1 VVVGP
6 CYDHPTPPM
15 SYVAK
20 HLMPGEAVVRETH
33 LSRIVFIPAFI
44 LLALAGLL
52 FVVVTRGG
60 SETQGAMPLPAVFL
74 AGAVLM
80 FLWGMI
86 RVGASEFAVT
96 NKRVI
101 VKVGL
106 FNRHSTETLLRQ
118 VEGITVDQGILGRI
132 FNYGTIVI
140 EGTGSDRTPYK
151 GIAGPLQFRLAVQE
165 QIDHSLAPVAAAA
178 PDPYGNL
185 IKLNALREQGIV
197 SQAEF
202 EREKRK
208 LLGDPPTSAA

>member
-1 VVVGP
+1 
-6 CYDHPTPPM
+6 M

-33 LSRIVFIPAFI
+33 LSRIVFLPALI
-44 LLALAGLL
+44 LLLLAAVL
-52 FVVVTRGG
+52 FTAVIRGG
-60 SETQGAMPLPAVFL
+60 PETRGAMPLPFAFL
-74 AGAVLM
+74 AGAAVM
-80 FLWGMI
+80 TLWALI
-86 RVGASEFAVT
+86 RVGATEFAVT

-140 EGTGSDRTPYK
+140 EGTGSDRTPYA
-151 GIAGPLQFRLAVQE
+151 GIAAPLQFRLAVQE
-165 QIDHSLAPVAAAA
+165 QIDRSLAPVAATAA

-185 IKLNALREQGIV
+185 IKLNALREQGVV

-208 LLGDPPTSAA
+208 LLGDPPTTAA

>member
-1 VVVGP
+1 
-6 CYDHPTPPM
+6 M

-20 HLMPGEAVVRETH
+20 HLMPGEEVVRETH
-33 LSRIVFIPAFI
+33 LSRIVFIPAII
-44 LLALAGLL
+44 LLVLAAVL
-52 FVVVTRGG
+52 FAVVIRGG
-60 SETQGAMPLPAVFL
+60 SETRGAMPLPFAFL
-74 AGAVLM
+74 AGAAIM
-80 FLWGMI
+80 TLWGLI
-86 RVGASEFAVT
+86 RLGASEFAVT

-140 EGTGSDRTPYK
+140 EGTGSDRTPYA
-151 GIAGPLQFRLAVQE
+151 GIAAPLQFRLAVQE
-165 QIDHSLAPVAAAA
+165 QIDRSLAPVAAAAA

-185 IKLNALREQGIV
+185 VKLNALREQGIV
-197 SQAEF
+197 SPAEF

-208 LLGDPPTSAA
+208 LLGDPPTTAA